1 MTFLAPLFLLGAAA
15 GALLV
20 VALHFIVTRDPRALP
35 FPTAR
40 FAPERPPLARARA
53 LRLEDLL
60 LLFLRVGVVAAV
72 GVALAGPVV
81 RPPRRAMARVLL
93 LDRSRAVGRADEVV
107 DSARALLGSR
117 DGLVLFDSAATVV
130 PADQSSLGGLAVTP
144 RRGRLSAAL
153 IASLRV
159 ASSLRNAADS
169 VEIALVSPLAAE
181 EMDRATDS
189 IRALWPGRLRLVRVS
204 GRTPA
209 PAAAALVVDA
219 DTDDPLRMALPARI
233 PEVPVRAGAAAASAG
248 AGRAGRGRPGSTGA
262 EPGDTIRLVR
272 GSLGAADSA
281 WVRPDGRLLVH
292 WPAQAGPA
300 PVVSGA
306 WAPRPVPDTTGAV
319 VAGDAV
325 VVAPFVRRLRF
336 RDAQESAHQHVVA
349 RWVDGTPAAV
359 DDPIG
364 AGCIRTVTIPVTAR
378 GDLVLQ
384 PRFARLVRA
393 LLAPCRGTPDFTPID
408 EPQLASLAGQPH
420 DYPVA
425 AADIVP
431 TQTTSSPLAKW
442 FLALAA
448 LLALGEWLVRRRV
461 ARGPAG

>member
-1 MTFLAPLFLLGAAA
+1 MTFLAPLYLLGAAA
-15 GALLV
+15 GAVVV

-40 FAPERPPLARARA
+40 FAPDRPPLARARA

-60 LLFLRVGVVAAV
+60 LLFLRVGLVAAV

-81 RPPRRAMARVLL
+81 RPPRRAMARVLV
-93 LDRSRAVGRADEVV
+93 LDRSRAVGRAGEVV
-107 DSARALLGSR
+107 DSARALLGSG
-117 DGLVLFDSAATVV
+117 DGLVLFDSSATVV
-130 PADQSSLGGLAVTP
+130 PADQSSLGGFAVGP

-181 EMDRATDS
+181 ELDRATDS

-209 PAAAALVVDA
+209 PAAAAPVVDA

-233 PEVPVRAGAAAASAG
+233 PEVAAPLGAAAGARP
-248 AGRAGRGRPGSTGA
+248 AGRVPPGPTGA
-262 EPGDTIRLVR
+262 ESGGTIRLVR

-281 WVRPDGRLLVH
+281 WVRSGGRLLVY
-292 WPAQAGPA
+292 WPAQAGSA

-325 VVAPFVRRLRF
+325 VVAPFVRRLAL
-336 RDAQESAHQHVVA
+336 RDAQESANQHVVA

-359 DDPIG
+359 DDTIG

-384 PRFARLVRA
+384 PRFARLVEA
-393 LLAPCRGTPDFTPID
+393 LLAPCRDTPDFTPID
-408 EPQLASLAGQPH
+408 EAQVASLTGQPH
-420 DYPVA
+420 GYPVA

-431 TQTTSSPLAKW
+431 TRTTSSPLAKW
-442 FLALAA
+442 FLALAV
-448 LLALGEWLVRRRV
+448 LFALGEWLVRRRV
-461 ARGPAG
+461 RRGPGG